1 MRTDDLSSQIVD
13 STGDCV
19 KILTLD
25 GRIQYINNVGLRL
38 LELPDAAALLDLP
51 LAGFFEGEVRQA
63 AEAAVQDA
71 WHTGLGRFQYQMRT
85 SSGVKWFDAVV
96 TPMTD
101 AHGAINQLLA
111 ISRDITAR
119 RREEAFRAAQNQVLE
134 MIATGSSLPT
144 VLDRLVLMVEQQT
157 DGMLCSVLLLDD
169 DGTTLRHGAAPSLPA
184 DYMRA
189 IDGVTIGPTVGSC
202 GTAMHF
208 GTRIIVA
215 DIETDPLWAA
225 YRELALRFGLRACW
239 STPIFSPQRKVLG
252 SFAMYYDQPRS
263 PNDEEIRLIEN
274 GANIA
279 RIAIEH
285 QRASQALKHSEAR
298 TQAILRAIPDW
309 MFVMSADGVY
319 LDCHAR
325 DESKLIA
332 PPAMFL
338 GKNIRDVLPLAVS
351 DPLAQAIKR
360 VSGTDEEAKVEYR
373 LGSDAEARVYEACIV
388 SCDADRVLAIV
399 RDITDRRR
407 SELEADASRR
417 ELAHLS
423 RVAMLGEMSGTL
435 AHELSQPLAA
445 VLSNAQ
451 AARLMLDHTVPDLEQ
466 LRLTLD
472 DIIRND
478 RRAGAVI
485 DRLRA
490 LLKKG
495 DIALQPIDP
504 NDVVRDVIEL
514 AYGELNSRRVAVQSD
529 LSSGLPLVLGDRIQL
544 QQVVLNLLLNGCDA
558 MSGTPAGDRQLTFST
573 TTDDG
578 VVEIA
583 VSDRG
588 SGIPDDQLERVFE
601 PFVTFR
607 ENGLGLGLAIS
618 RSIVTAHGGSI
629 RAENN
634 VDGGATF
641 RCSLPVAQR

>member
-1 MRTDDLSSQIVD
+1 MHTDDLSRQIVE

-25 GRIQYINNVGLRL
+25 GRIQYINNVGLRA
-38 LELPDAAALLDLP
+38 LELPNAEPLIDRP
-51 LAGFFEGEVRQA
+51 LAGFFEGDARKA
-63 AEAAVQDA
+63 AETAIADA
-71 WHTGLGRFQYQMRT
+71 GRSGLGRFQYQMRT
-85 SSGVKWFDAVV
+85 ASGVVKWFDAVV
-96 TPMTD
+96 TPMTSAD
-101 AHGAINQLLA
+101 GAVNQLLV

-119 RREEAFRAAQNQVLE
+119 RREEMFRAAQHQVLE
-134 MIATGSSLPT
+134 MIATGSSLPA

-157 DGMLCSVLLLDD
+157 DGMLCTVLLLDD
-169 DGTTLRHGAAPSLPA
+169 DGTTVRHGAAPSLPA

-189 IDGVTIGPTVGSC
+189 IDGLPIGPTAGSC

-208 GTRIIVA
+208 GVRIVVP
-215 DIETDPLWAA
+215 DIETDPLWAP
-225 YRELALRFGLRACW
+225 YREVALQFGLRACW

-263 PNDEEIRLIEN
+263 PTDEEIQLIEN

-285 QRASQALKHSEAR
+285 QRASQALKQSEAR

-325 DESKLIA
+325 DVSKLIA
-332 PPAMFL
+332 PPEMFL
-338 GKNIRDVLPLAVS
+338 GKNIRDVLPLSVAE
-351 DPLAQAIKR
+351 PLAQAIKR
-360 VSGTDEEAKVEYR
+360 VSGTDHEAKVEYT
-373 LGSDAEARVYEACIV
+373 LGSDAEERAYEACIV
-388 SCDADRVLAIV
+388 SCDGDRVLAIV

-407 SELEADASRR
+407 SELEADANRR

-451 AARLMLDHTVPDLEQ
+451 AARMMLDHAAPDLEQ
-466 LRLTLD
+466 LRVTLD

-490 LLKKG
+490 LLRKG

-504 NDVVRDVIEL
+504 NDVVQEVIDL
-514 AYGELNSRRVAVQSD
+514 AYGELTSRRVAVRSD
-529 LSSGLPLVLGDRIQL
+529 LRAGLPLVLGDRVQL

-558 MSGTPAGDRQLTFST
+558 MSGTPASDRQLTFST
-573 TTDDG
+573 ASGDG
-578 VVEIA
+578 VIEIV

-588 SGIPDDQLERVFE
+588 SGIPHVQLERVFE

-607 ENGLGLGLAIS
+607 EQGLGLGLAIS

-634 VDGGATF
+634 PDGGATF
-641 RCSLPVAQR
+641 RCELPAAR